1 MPVLTAKGPVLVH
14 FLDYSQLNSVRTLPY
29 LNEWFERYEPLGLR
43 MFGVQAP
50 RFPFGSDPEA
60 AAEALDRLDV
70 RFPVLID
77 DRRLLW
83 TGYGCEG
90 WPSLFLW
97 GRGGILRWFHFGE
110 GDYAGTEEAIQE
122 ALKGAFENLPQMPE
136 PLEPIRPTDVPGVE
150 LPPPSPEVVPFPDR
164 ALRIE
169 DFDALALDFEG
180 GGAYVTAEGKGNLR
194 VNLDGK
200 ATGEVEINGPGLYE
214 LIETGHHGSHKL
226 GIELEGDPA
235 IWSISYSPAPA

>member
-1 MPVLTAKGPVLVH
+1 MPVLAARGPVLVH

-43 MFGVQAP
+43 MLGVQAP
-50 RFPFGSDPEA
+50 RFPFGADPEA
-60 AAEALDRLDV
+60 AEPALESLGV

-110 GDYAGTEEAIQE
+110 GDYAGTEEAIQA
-122 ALKGAFENLPQMPE
+122 ALKAAFENLPEMPALME
-136 PLEPIRPTDVPGVE
+136 PLRPTDAPGVE
-150 LPPPSPEVVPFPDR
+150 VIPPGQELVPFEGRPWTTDDGQ
-164 ALRIE
+164 A
-169 DFDALALDFEG
+169 FDVEYEG
-180 GGAYVTAEGKGNLR
+180 GGAHATAGGSGRLGI
-194 VNLDGK
+194 VLDGEP
-200 ATGEVEINGPGLYE
+200 AGSVEINGPGLYTLAE
-214 LIETGHHGSHKL
+214 HERHGAHRI
-226 GIELEGDPA
+226 GIELEGSPE
-235 IWSISYSPAPA
+235 IWSVSFSTSLA